1 MKRKFKAPRKLE
13 SEKKPKVLIQFKK
26 SLTILQPSSL
36 SSNTEDLKEEKHE
49 VNDHSQQD
57 VQNSLVP
64 RKFYSVLYKQGPTKS
79 KKSWQ
84 DGVLIVSSTDVSLRS
99 ENYNYKK
106 VFAAMS
112 KRVFCIQNKDNSSVN
127 VEKHEVHFSSDS
139 EEYKLFQNDTCTGAY
154 YCIQINEQITEYK
167 WMKKMKE
174 DEIVAQAAKEIGAG
188 NIGRK
193 LLSKMGWKPGDALS
207 ESGMKYPLTVT
218 IKHDRAGLGCK

>member
-1 MKRKFKAPRKLE
+1 M
-13 SEKKPKVLIQFKK
+13 
-26 SLTILQPSSL
+26 
-36 SSNTEDLKEEKHE
+36 
-49 VNDHSQQD
+49 
-57 VQNSLVP
+57 P
-64 RKFYSVLYKQGPTKS
+64 RKFYSVLYKQGPSKS

-84 DGVLIVSSTDVSLRS
+84 DGVLIVSNTDISLRS

-106 VFAAMS
+106 VFAVMS
-112 KRVFCIQNKDNSSVN
+112 KRVFCVQNKDNSSVN
-127 VEKHEVHFSSDS
+127 LEKHEIDFSSDS
-139 EEYKLFQNDTCTGAY
+139 EEYKLFQNDTCTGTY

-174 DEIVAQAAKEIGAG
+174 DETVAHAAKEIGSG

-207 ESGMKYPLTVT
+207 DSGMKHPIIVT